1 MASAKK
7 NLKRRLLRARGI
19 RPVDTMRRSL
29 ICGLLGAS
37 GALLGKLPVSASPK
51 GAPIHFLFRPIDFSL
66 DSCET
71 PERHAPETMAGGVA
85 VFDYDNDGNLDI
97 FFANGADITTLRKSS
112 PRYRNRLFHNNGKG
126 AFTDVTEK
134 AGLAGTGYDTGVAIG
149 DYDNDG
155 YEDIFV
161 GGIYRTRST
170 TTTAT
175 EPLLTSRKRPG
186 WRVPM
191 KSTGR
196 SG

>member
-112 PRYRNRLFHNNGKG
+112 PRYRNRWQRKCPGFRRCRS
-126 AFTDVTEK
+126 
-134 AGLAGTGYDTGVAIG
+134 
-149 DYDNDG
+149 
-155 YEDIFV
+155 
-161 GGIYRTRST
+161 RTPR
-170 TTTAT
+170 
-175 EPLLTSRKRPG
+175 
-186 WRVPM
+186 
-191 KSTGR
+191 
-196 SG
+196 